1 MGGHKPCCDAGTAF
15 ELTPGAGGW
24 TETLLYSFER
34 GDFNNGDEPYAGLIF
49 DASGNLYGTTSEGGA
64 YPKPCGGAGCGT
76 VFRLTPRAGGGWKQT
91 EIHSFGHGTDGL
103 IPEANLIFGA
113 SGNLYGTTTM
123 GGAYKNSCGA
133 NCGTVFQLT
142 PAAGGTWTEKVLH
155 SFGKGKDGASPYAG
169 LILDAAGNLYG
180 TTSAGGADN
189 SGTVFEITP

>member
-1 MGGHKPCCDAGTAF
+1 MIRSVTRHRSFSCVRLARVPILVARNRGTSR
-15 ELTPGAGGW
+15 LSPG
-24 TETLLYSFER
+24 LS
-34 GDFNNGDEPYAGLIF
+34 P
-49 DASGNLYGTTSEGGA
+49 
-64 YPKPCGGAGCGT
+64 
-76 VFRLTPRAGGGWKQT
+76 
-91 EIHSFGHGTDGL
+91 
-103 IPEANLIFGA
+103 
-113 SGNLYGTTTM
+113 GNLYGTTTM